1 MGDFKQDH
9 CSRSFRKSQSHT
21 QKNTKIQGQIHIK
34 KIKKMQGEHLE
45 KIKCYHTLY
54 DTYN

>member
-34 KIKKMQGEHLE
+34 KIKKMQGEQLE